1 VPGAGL
7 GAPGRVGGEMRHVA
21 DADARPD
28 DVVRGPATI
37 ALADATVLVPPGWTA
52 RALAVG
58 GWMLEA

>member
-1 VPGAGL
+1 
-7 GAPGRVGGEMRHVA
+7 MRHVA